1 MFFLEIKKQL
11 LSLYP
16 NQINTNIM
24 NKHVI
29 SSTALEM
36 VIKAEKNNKG
46 ADFTIKSL
54 ATGKDYTYAISRS
67 FFNGKWYTHVKVEQE
82 YLNFKRIGSYFNGK
96 IYNKGAVVETPS
108 AVAIAWVLSKVEEGK
123 FNLLDEKV
131 EVMHTGCCLRCG
143 RTLTDAQS
151 IERGLGPT
159 CKSL

>member
-1 MFFLEIKKQL
+1 MKKHTIK
-11 LSLYP
+11 SE
-16 NQINTNIM
+16 
-24 NKHVI
+24 
-29 SSTALEM
+29 ALEM

-54 ATGKDYTYAISRS
+54 ASGKDYTYAINRS
-67 FFNGKWYTHVKVEQE
+67 FFNGKWYTHIKVEQG
-82 YLNFKRIGSYFNGK
+82 YMQFKRIGSYFKGK
-96 IYNKGAVVETPS
+96 IYDKGTVVETPS
-108 AVAIAWVLSKVEEGK
+108 AVAIAWVLNKVEEGK
-123 FNLLDEKV
+123 FDLLNEKV